1 MDHGAHIMPLPRTEP
16 ESVSPVEE
24 RLLDELKMR
33 GVQTI
38 EQLASS
44 LPTVSWAQVFLA
56 VDRLSR
62 SGSVSLKR
70 AGGCRYSV
78 SLTRAQAA

>member
-1 MDHGAHIMPLPRTEP
+1 MSLPGTNP

-24 RLLDELKMR
+24 RLLDALKTR

-62 SGSVSLKR
+62 SGLVSLKR
-70 AGGCRYSV
+70 AGGCRYAV
-78 SLTRAQAA
+78 SLNRVQAA

>member
-1 MDHGAHIMPLPRTEP
+1 MDYGANIMPLPRTEP
-16 ESVSPVEE
+16 KPVSPVEE

-44 LPTVSWAQVFLA
+44 QPTVSWAQVFLA

-62 SGSVSLKR
+62 SGLVSLQR

-78 SLTRAQAA
+78 SLNGAQAA